1 MVNALAVALEDC
13 SDGDMG
19 LPAADGGVL
28 DSVEQWGM
36 KSEEEGAADCVVDR
50 RSNVG
55 AAQRSHN
62 AGEDMAGAIVGRRS
76 RGVSAMRDVAHPK
89 GAAFVVEDRV
99 EEDGE
104 AGERRDE
111 DDEDEDED
119 EDAVVRTAE
128 AS

>member
-1 MVNALAVALEDC
+1 
-13 SDGDMG
+13 
-19 LPAADGGVL
+19 
-28 DSVEQWGM
+28 
-36 KSEEEGAADCVVDR
+36 
-50 RSNVG
+50 
-55 AAQRSHN
+55 
-62 AGEDMAGAIVGRRS
+62 
-76 RGVSAMRDVAHPK
+76 MRDVAHPK

-111 DDEDEDED
+111 DDEDEDGD